1 MLILKFICD
10 DKHHLNSKLVA
21 EKFVEAMGDS
31 TDITIKDGTDVVKL
45 YLGRKQAKNV
55 TLNIE
60 ITDDDV
66 DGAIM

>member
-1 MLILKFICD
+1 MLILKFTCD
-10 DKHHLNSKLVA
+10 DRHHLNSKLVA

-31 TDITIKDGTDVVKL
+31 NDITIKDGQDVVKL

-55 TLNIE
+55 TLTVE

>member
-1 MLILKFICD
+1 MLILKFTCD
-10 DKHHLNSKLVA
+10 NKHHLNSKLVA
-21 EKFVEAMGDS
+21 EKFAEAMGDAN
-31 TDITIKDGTDVVKL
+31 DITIKDGTDVVKL

-55 TLNIE
+55 TLTVE

>member
-1 MLILKFICD
+1 MLILKFTCD